1 MRCTLWMVCTG
12 FLVFQVQLAA
22 QAIIGGTVRD
32 DSTGAPLSGVEVVIE
47 GSDRRTT
54 SDNAGRYQVEVAPG
68 THVALFRLIGFR
80 PVRMRATLARGDT
93 LDQEVRL
100 LREGI
105 ARLDPVE
112 VTARP
117 ERPLPMGRD
126 AFEVRRRLGFGK
138 FIDSAEMRRADG
150 RRLSEVLRR
159 TGVRMVNFKI
169 RHHVEIRAASPVR
182 SSDCWVTVI
191 LDGVTIFRS
200 GRDPDPPDF
209 SRDFRPETLESIEY
223 YRSPAATPIEFGGA
237 AADCG
242 VLVMWSRRG

>member
-1 MRCTLWMVCTG
+1 
-12 FLVFQVQLAA
+12 
-22 QAIIGGTVRD
+22 
-32 DSTGAPLSGVEVVIE
+32 
-47 GSDRRTT
+47 
-54 SDNAGRYQVEVAPG
+54 
-68 THVALFRLIGFR
+68 
-80 PVRMRATLARGDT
+80 MRATLARGDT

-169 RHHVEIRAASPVR
+169 RHHIEIRAEPGQIIGLLGDGDPGW
-182 SSDCWVTVI
+182 SDDLPLRT
-191 LDGVTIFRS
+191 
-200 GRDPDPPDF
+200 
-209 SRDFRPETLESIEY
+209 RP
-223 YRSPAATPIEFGGA
+223 
-237 AADCG
+237 
-242 VLVMWSRRG
+242 